1 MEKNKTLE
9 ALRLAL
15 QTELNGVN
23 FYKMAAERTS
33 DERGKKVFG
42 LFAEEEKRHFDELQ
56 RHYSSIMTQ
65 NKWAPSISLG
75 EAKDMFS
82 GESPIFSEE
91 LKKRIKESH
100 FEMSALSI
108 GALLETNSIE
118 FYRKMRQETDDP
130 TARELFEKLETWE
143 KGHLRAITQQLNVLK
158 EDYWADQHFAP
169 LY

>member
-1 MEKNKTLE
+1 MAKDKLLE
-9 ALRLAL
+9 ALRMAL
-15 QTELNGVN
+15 QTELDGVN
-23 FYKMAAERTS
+23 FYQMAAERTS
-33 DERGKKVFG
+33 DERGKKTFRM
-42 LFAEEEKRHFDELQ
+42 LAEEERKHFGELQ

-82 GESPIFSEE
+82 GSSPIFSEE
-91 LKKRIKESH
+91 LKGRIKESH

-118 FYRKMRQETDDP
+118 FYRKIRQETDEP
-130 TARELFEKLETWE
+130 TARELFGKLENWE
-143 KGHLRAITQQLNVLK
+143 KGHLRAITQQLDVLK